1 MLKGRFPWLR
11 SIRLVVTEDI
21 ISLKRILQLIDATVM
36 LHNILIEFG
45 EAEIEEWIDYDD
57 FSDIDEA
64 TRAPYEEDDEL
75 NQALPEWAQM
85 HTRRKQILQ
94 YFKEHLYNLYGS
106 QRNIDDLK
114 SEKNCTKWKLEL

>member
-57 FSDIDEA
+57 FSGMDEA

-75 NQALPEWAQM
+75 NRAVPEWAPK
-85 HTRRKQILQ
+85 HTRRKQILL
-94 YFKEHLYNLYGS
+94 YFKEFFFGN
-106 QRNIDDLK
+106 
-114 SEKNCTKWKLEL
+114 

>member
-1 MLKGRFPWLR
+1 M
-11 SIRLVVTEDI
+11 
-21 ISLKRILQLIDATVM
+21 
-36 LHNILIEFG
+36 
-45 EAEIEEWIDYDD
+45 
-57 FSDIDEA
+57 DEA